1 MQYVIP
7 KIKGKVMVKQIVRRI
22 FYFLFLIIFVSCNI
36 SDKDNNSEDI
46 MIFHAGS
53 LSVPFKEIAE
63 EFEKENPG
71 VNVVLEAAGSRTCAR
86 KITDLN
92 RECDVMA
99 SADYKVIDNLL
110 IPEYADWNIKFA
122 SNEMVIVYHNKS
134 RINAKINKDNWYE
147 ILMNENVAFGRSDPN
162 SDPCGYR
169 AVLVSKLAEK
179 YYKQTG
185 LAEKLLQ
192 KDVNYIRPKEVDL
205 IGLLET
211 NVIDYIFL
219 YRSVAEQHG
228 LKYIILPDSINLNNP
243 KLAGLYATVTVDITG
258 KKPGEI
264 ITKKGEPIV
273 YGVTIPKNA
282 PNKEIAIKF
291 VGFLLTCEKGMAIM
305 EKNGQQSLV
314 PSPAKTYNNIPKELN
329 QYALER

>member
-1 MQYVIP
+1 MQIA
-7 KIKGKVMVKQIVRRI
+7 KQI

-36 SDKDNNSEDI
+36 SDKNNNSEEI

-71 VNVVLEAAGSRTCAR
+71 INVVLEAAGSRQCAR

-92 RECDVMA
+92 RVCDVMA
-99 SADYKVIDNLL
+99 SADYKVINNLL
-110 IPEYADWNIKFA
+110 IPEYAEWNIKFA
-122 SNEMVIVYHNKS
+122 SNEMVIVYHSKS

-147 ILMNENVAFGRSDPN
+147 ILMNDDVAFGRSDPN

-179 YYKQTG
+179 YYKQTD

-258 KKPGEI
+258 KKPDET

-291 VGFLLTCEKGMAIM
+291 VEFLLTREKGMAIM

-314 PSPAKTYNNIPKELN
+314 PSLTKTYKKIPKELK
-329 QYALER
+329 QYVLER